1 MIKTIITP
9 NENILHLPIPNNY
22 VGEELEVLLYRT
34 DEISIE
40 KNNNPNNAAR
50 FKGLLSK
57 KEAEKYHNYLKQARE
72 EWERDI

>member
-9 NENILHLPIPNNY
+9 NENILHLSIPNNY

-40 KNNNPNNAAR
+40 KNNKPNNAAR

-57 KEAEKYHNYLKQARE
+57 NEAEKYHNYLKQGRE

>member
-9 NENILHLPIPNNY
+9 HENILHLPIPNNY

-40 KNNNPNNAAR
+40 KNNKPNNAAR

-57 KEAEKYHNYLKQARE
+57 NEAEKYHNYLKQVRE

>member
-1 MIKTIITP
+1 MIKTIITL

-40 KNNNPNNAAR
+40 KNNKPNNAAR

-57 KEAEKYHNYLKQARE
+57 NEAEKYHNYLKQVRE